1 MPVSLRKRDA
11 CGSGVG
17 YISAVQLPLLPR
29 AWPILAFVAALAAQ
43 PSPGRAQQVPS
54 AAAAVSQQPDDGSNL
69 TVYLLTF
76 GPGDEVWEKFGHN
89 AIWIHDS
96 RTNDDMT
103 YHWGMFSFEEPQFI
117 RRFLSGHTHYWMQ
130 GFELAALLPEY
141 RAGNRSVL
149 AQELNLA
156 PAQRLALNQYIA
168 WDSLPQNKY
177 YRYDYFRDNCSTR
190 VRDALDRA
198 FSSQIRAATDT
209 VITSTTYRSHTARLT
224 ADDLPLYTGIQL
236 ALGHR
241 ADKPLTAWE
250 EMFLPV
256 PMSVRLRTV
265 TVAGPGGTRVPI
277 VRSERVLFNSTR
289 PPERQA
295 PPNYVALFAA
305 VGILVGA
312 LMIYLVRRGEGG
324 SNAAVFVASAMATIW
339 SLLSGVL
346 GTVVLSAWLLTEH
359 VFMGKNENLLQFNPL
374 ALALFVLAPIAIG
387 FGKLSRGVTRV
398 ATLIALLSLFG
409 FVLQGA
415 PGWNQKNGEIIGLAL
430 PLNLA
435 TAWAVYRLA
444 YYRRISRSSSA
455 DL

>member
-1 MPVSLRKRDA
+1 MATA
-11 CGSGVG
+11 CLG
-17 YISAVQLPLLPR
+17 AT
-29 AWPILAFVAALAAQ
+29 VATAQ
-43 PSPGRAQQVPS
+43 PAIAPPGPSTQVE
-54 AAAAVSQQPDDGSNL
+54 DGSNL

-103 YHWGMFSFEEPQFI
+103 YHWGMFSFAEPHFI
-117 RRFLSGHTHYWMQ
+117 RRFLSGNTHYWMQ

-149 AQELNLA
+149 AQELNLS
-156 PAQRLALNQYIA
+156 PAQRLALKQFVEWN
-168 WDSLPQNKY
+168 SLQQNKY

-190 VRDALDRA
+190 VRDALDRVLG
-198 FSSQIRAATDT
+198 SQIRAATDT
-209 VITSTTYRSHTARLT
+209 IVTATTYRSHTLRLT
-224 ADDLPLYTGIQL
+224 ADNLPLYTGIQL
-236 ALGHR
+236 ALGHP

-256 PMSVRLRTV
+256 PMSNRLRSITI
-265 TVAGPGGTRVPI
+265 AGPAGTRIPL
-277 VRSERVLFNSTR
+277 VRSEKMLFNSTR
-289 PPERQA
+289 PPERTA
-295 PPNYVALFAA
+295 PPNYVALFLA
-305 VGILVGA
+305 VGLIIGGGIV
-312 LMIYLVRRGEGG
+312 YLVRRGESG
-324 SNAAVFVASAMATIW
+324 SKGARFVAAALAMIW
-339 SLLSGVL
+339 SLLSGFF
-346 GTVVLSAWLLTEH
+346 GTVVLAAWLFTEH
-359 VFMGKNENLLQFNPL
+359 VFMARNENLLQFNPL

-387 FGKLSRGVTRV
+387 FGKLSRGATRL
-398 ATLIALLSLFG
+398 ATLIALLSLLG

-415 PGWNQKNGEIIGLAL
+415 PGWNQKNGEIIALAL